1 MKSILL
7 RGSSDKSSMPTFFAE
22 TAANGKPPGSEV
34 APYPEPEISQ
44 ASHQSVPCVPK
55 PSNPLR
61 NRRVDELGSALKSPV
76 KIWTGLLGE
85 RFSKRSACRSIID
98 ACRNL
103 TGSLALPQE
112 KCAVW
117 ATIVEPDGWLN
128 CAFAKPISAPFH
140 PAGFSPEDWKTFQ
153 STVEALGAKFVRVHV
168 VAQPHTVLQR
178 IQSRGAPRDAAKL
191 RDWEEYRSQ
200 WDTELPNCLAVVL
213 DNSAGLDTLDLNVAK
228 LAKLIRIE
236 QALDRD
242 WCLH

>member
-1 MKSILL
+1 MLTLL
-7 RGSSDKSSMPTFFAE
+7 GL
-22 TAANGKPPGSEV
+22 PPE
-34 APYPEPEISQ
+34 A
-44 ASHQSVPCVPK
+44 
-55 PSNPLR
+55 
-61 NRRVDELGSALKSPV
+61 VDEPLYQQ
-76 KIWTGLLGE
+76 KI
-85 RFSKRSACRSIID
+85 RPAVYQC
-98 ACRNL
+98 L
-103 TGSLALPQE
+103 TDT
-112 KCAVW
+112 
-117 ATIVEPDGWLN
+117 ATTL
-128 CAFAKPISAPFH
+128 CAFGVPVVVSAPFH